1 MDILYSD
8 SVSRNIAFDSFM
20 FMPEISHWMV
30 FVNGKHSLTVSET
43 VTLNR
48 LKKASNGVRLRFK
61 CSLDVY
67 LFSVVFAAC
76 VVICVTFVCP

>member
-8 SVSRNIAFDSFM
+8 SVSRNIAFDSLM

-30 FVNGKHSLTVSET
+30 FVNGKHFTVSET
-43 VTLNR
+43 VTLNT
-48 LKKASNGVRLRFK
+48 LKKASNGVKSRFK
-61 CSLDVY
+61 CSLGVY